1 MSLAVE
7 KLDGSMAKLTIE
19 VPAEELDKAIKD
31 AYNKNKHRFSIPG
44 FRKGKVPQHLIEKM
58 YGPEMFYE
66 DAANELIQ
74 EHYPE
79 EVENCEE
86 EIVSRPEIDVE
97 QLEKGKPFI
106 FTAVVALKPE
116 IKLGDYKGV
125 EVEKQDTA
133 VTDEEV
139 DKELDRVRKENGRKV
154 EITDR
159 AAKLDDEVTIDFE
172 GFVDGE
178 AFEGGKG
185 TGHKLVLG
193 SHSFIDTFEDQI
205 VGKNIG
211 DEFDVNVTFPEE
223 YHAENLAGKPAV
235 FKVKLNAIT
244 ETELPELDDEF
255 AEEVSEFDTL
265 DAYKA
270 DIKKTL
276 EFKKETAAKRAK
288 QEAAIEKIAE
298 AAEVDIPEQM
308 IAYYQENMFNE
319 MTQNLRYQGLDMNMY
334 LKMMKTSKE
343 TMLENIKPDA
353 IARIKNSLAL
363 DKIAELEGIVAS
375 DEDVDEEIKKMAE
388 SYMMEA
394 DKLKEIMGEKEKEN
408 IKKDIAARKAL
419 EFVADNCKE
428 V

>member
-19 VPAEELDKAIKD
+19 VPAEELDKAIKA
-31 AYNKNKHRFSIPG
+31 AYNKNKHRFAIPG

-58 YGPEMFYE
+58 YGPEIFYE

-79 EVENCEE
+79 EVDNCEE

-106 FTAVVALKPE
+106 FTALVALKPE
-116 IKLGDYKGV
+116 IKLGEYKGV

-154 EITDR
+154 DITDR

-185 TGHKLVLG
+185 TNHKLVLG

-205 VGKNIG
+205 VDKNIG

-276 EFKKETAAKRAK
+276 EYRKETAAKRAK
-288 QEAAIEKIAE
+288 QEAVIEKIAE

-334 LKMMKTSKE
+334 LKMMKTSKA

-375 DEDVDEEIKKMAE
+375 DEDVQEEIKKMAE
-388 SYMMEA
+388 SYMMEPE
-394 DKLKEIMGEKEKEN
+394 KLEEIMGEKEKNN

>member
-7 KLDGSMAKLTIE
+7 KLEGSLAKLTIE

-58 YGPEMFYE
+58 YGPEIFYE
-66 DAANELIQ
+66 DAANELIN

-116 IKLGDYKGV
+116 IKLGEYKGV
-125 EVEKQDTA
+125 EVEKQDTT
-133 VTDEEV
+133 VSDEDV
-139 DKELDRVRKENGRKV
+139 DKELERVRKENGRKV
-154 EITDR
+154 DVTDR
-159 AAKLDDEVTIDFE
+159 AAKLEDEVNIDFE
-172 GFVDGE
+172 GFIDGE

-185 TGHKLVLG
+185 EGHKLVLG

-265 DAYKA
+265 EAYKA

-276 EFKKETAAKRAK
+276 EFRKESAAKRAK

-308 IAYYQENMFNE
+308 IKYYQENMFNE

-375 DEDVDEEIKKMAE
+375 DEDVEEEIKKMAE

-394 DKLKEIMGEKEKEN
+394 DKLKEIMGEKETEN
-408 IKKDIAARKAL
+408 IKKEIAARKAL

>member
-7 KLDGSMAKLTIE
+7 KLEGSLAKLTIE

-58 YGPEMFYE
+58 YGPEIFYE
-66 DAANELIQ
+66 DAANELIN

-116 IKLGDYKGV
+116 IKLGEYKGV
-125 EVEKQDTA
+125 EVEKQDTT
-133 VTDEEV
+133 VSDEDV
-139 DKELDRVRKENGRKV
+139 DKELERVRKENGRKV
-154 EITDR
+154 DVTDR
-159 AAKLDDEVTIDFE
+159 AAKLEDEVNIDFE

-185 TGHKLVLG
+185 EDHKLVLG

-265 DAYKA
+265 EAYKA

-276 EFKKETAAKRAK
+276 EFRKESAAKRAK

-308 IAYYQENMFNE
+308 IKYYQENMFNE

-375 DEDVDEEIKKMAE
+375 DEDVEEEIKKMAE

-394 DKLKEIMGEKEKEN
+394 DKLKEIMGEKETEN
-408 IKKDIAARKAL
+408 IKKEIAARKAL

>member
-7 KLDGSMAKLTIE
+7 KLEGSLAKLTIE

-58 YGPEMFYE
+58 YGPEIFYE
-66 DAANELIQ
+66 DAANELIN

-116 IKLGDYKGV
+116 IKLGEYKGV
-125 EVEKQDTA
+125 EVEKQDTT
-133 VTDEEV
+133 VSDEDV
-139 DKELDRVRKENGRKV
+139 DKELERVRKENGRKV
-154 EITDR
+154 DITDR
-159 AAKLDDEVTIDFE
+159 AAKLEDEVNIDFE
-172 GFVDGE
+172 GFIDGE

-185 TGHKLVLG
+185 EGHKLVLG

-265 DAYKA
+265 EAYKA

-276 EFKKETAAKRAK
+276 EFRKESAAKRAK

-308 IAYYQENMFNE
+308 IKYYQENMFNE

-375 DEDVDEEIKKMAE
+375 DEEVEEEIKKMAE

-394 DKLKEIMGEKEKEN
+394 DKLKEIMGEKETEN
-408 IKKDIAARKAL
+408 IKKEIAARKAL